1 MKKIAFID
9 HSYHIKTKS
18 SFFMLRFLEQ
28 FYQVDLILNDQWE
41 TGKELDLSSI
51 AGKYD
56 IVIFWQ
62 LISPELIAQTGC
74 SQIVFFPMYD
84 DSGGMPDN
92 YWHKLSGVKIFSFS
106 KTLHERLQRLG
117 LNSFYLQYYPQVKEE
132 AVSFFADE
140 EIRVFFWARKNEISW
155 PMVKQLLAG
164 NQNIKQVHIHAS
176 ADPGQT
182 FEKPSEEDEKKYHI
196 TYSEWFETR
205 EEYMDIV
212 SACNVY
218 IAPRLF
224 EGIGFSF
231 LEAMSMGKAV
241 IAADHPTMNEYII
254 HGVNG
259 YLFSEHAPAPLDLS
273 HVSAVCK
280 NAFYG
285 VLAGRRQWL
294 SGKKGIPAWIEIPLP
309 RMPEKMVVNMDD
321 PSAWKSWKEEIKT
334 YTPAVI
340 LKIYRFVKRK
350 FI

>member
-1 MKKIAFID
+1 
-9 HSYHIKTKS
+9 
-18 SFFMLRFLEQ
+18 
-28 FYQVDLILNDQWE
+28 
-41 TGKELDLSSI
+41 
-51 AGKYD
+51 
-56 IVIFWQ
+56 
-62 LISPELIAQTGC
+62 
-74 SQIVFFPMYD
+74 
-84 DSGGMPDN
+84 
-92 YWHKLSGVKIFSFS
+92 
-106 KTLHERLQRLG
+106 
-117 LNSFYLQYYPQVKEE
+117 
-132 AVSFFADE
+132 
-140 EIRVFFWARKNEISW
+140 
-155 PMVKQLLAG
+155 
-164 NQNIKQVHIHAS
+164 
-176 ADPGQT
+176 
-182 FEKPSEEDEKKYHI
+182 
-196 TYSEWFETR
+196 
-205 EEYMDIV
+205 MDIV

-294 SGKKGIPAWIEIPLP
+294 SGKKGIPDWIEIPLP